1 MYLTADSKRTQ
12 SCISETSDE
21 FKEDEKVEF
30 SNEVGKVKADM
41 RRIQIESISKEAEER
56 NENPVTLHTSIEN
69 DIKR

>member
-1 MYLTADSKRTQ
+1 M
-12 SCISETSDE
+12 E
-21 FKEDEKVEF
+21 FP
-30 SNEVGKVKADM
+30 NEVGKVKADM